1 MTCVDTSEVLFEL
14 FSMMTWV
21 VANISVVCDDIAP
34 DVVSMVVEGGFV
46 GLTSSHV
53 TLTSPV
59 LPAGKTRYIYK
70 YICTTT
76 MISIIILAVLLYLL
90 KDRTISSM
98 SAGDRVRTP
107 IIDNLVIEMSKRREA
122 YALLYERFGF
132 LTDTSL

>member
-46 GLTSSHV
+46 GLTASHV
-53 TLTSPV
+53 TLTSPF
-59 LPAGKTRYIYK
+59 LPAVNTRYIYK

-76 MISIIILAVLLYLL
+76 MISIRILAVLLYL
-90 KDRTISSM
+90 
-98 SAGDRVRTP
+98 
-107 IIDNLVIEMSKRREA
+107 
-122 YALLYERFGF
+122 
-132 LTDTSL
+132 

>member
-1 MTCVDTSEVLFEL
+1 MIPPSCWSKSSYQISRCHECFITLQRSISQKTKPLIQQCIC
-14 FSMMTWV
+14 FS
-21 VANISVVCDDIAP
+21 IAP

-76 MISIIILAVLLYLL
+76 MISIIILANKIVNNRCSNSVSRTHAR
-90 KDRTISSM
+90 DRTI
-98 SAGDRVRTP
+98 
-107 IIDNLVIEMSKRREA
+107 
-122 YALLYERFGF
+122 F
-132 LTDTSL
+132 